1 MCKIPQFNV
10 IYILQPA
17 ECNIQLLFNNII
29 KNRQEH
35 LGFPA
40 VQGAGI
46 FLTVRLRLL
55 GAYFLH
61 FSLTV
66 SKKESNIKE
75 GQEPDSIRKEDGNA
89 DDKHGSRTGQSS
101 PRMRG

>member
-66 SKKESNIKE
+66 SEKGKAAAAGGLCCRMPI
-75 GQEPDSIRKEDGNA
+75 DL
-89 DDKHGSRTGQSS
+89 
-101 PRMRG
+101 RMRW

>member
-46 FLTVRLRLL
+46 FLTVRLRL

-66 SKKESNIKE
+66 SEKGKAAAAGGLCCRMPI
-75 GQEPDSIRKEDGNA
+75 DL
-89 DDKHGSRTGQSS
+89 
-101 PRMRG
+101 RMRW